1 MPKTRKPV
9 VMPDTEEVLKQ
20 MGDQIR
26 LARLRRNISV
36 NLICERA
43 FISRTTL
50 WKVENGDP
58 GVAIGIYAVVLH
70 AIDNMDKELLKI
82 AKHDELPS
90 ITDVEENTD
99 KVKLA
104 DGEYYKIEHSTDGDK
119 NVLKATYKYNKLSL
133 KDSLVYQNCFSKKSI
148 VDGDHSIYIELS
160 GDVTCE
166 YFENATVTFKTDK
179 QVLTTNAT
187 TKDEKNGTY
196 SWDKIT
202 KDGIIIEVSKKNM
215 KKDAN
220 LIPPVVRIVIVVI
233 LLGIGIY
240 VLKRYNGVEE

>member
-82 AKHDELPS
+82 AKHDELGRTLQDLK
-90 ITDVEENTD
+90 IDVRKRARKEE
-99 KVKLA
+99 
-104 DGEYYKIEHSTDGDK
+104 
-119 NVLKATYKYNKLSL
+119 
-133 KDSLVYQNCFSKKSI
+133 
-148 VDGDHSIYIELS
+148 
-160 GDVTCE
+160 
-166 YFENATVTFKTDK
+166 
-179 QVLTTNAT
+179 
-187 TKDEKNGTY
+187 
-196 SWDKIT
+196 
-202 KDGIIIEVSKKNM
+202 
-215 KKDAN
+215 
-220 LIPPVVRIVIVVI
+220 
-233 LLGIGIY
+233 
-240 VLKRYNGVEE
+240 